1 MSGFKSR
8 EDVEK
13 KPKSERHIFFGKNI
27 LGRKMTGTWD
37 TDESVLLVFA
47 PATFIYIHVLG
58 TRQGCVDH
66 KHRQEVMLQYT
77 TMTTE

>member
-1 MSGFKSR
+1 ML
-8 EDVEK
+8 K
-13 KPKSERHIFFGKNI
+13 KTQKVRGTFFFGKNI

-77 TMTTE
+77 AMTTE